1 MPSCAHPQDQPLKP
15 LASAV
20 VAREVQ
26 PGDTSPNESLQ
37 TSAPGDIP
45 HQLTSPLHTLAT
57 TRLIHK
63 GVLLFLS

>member
-37 TSAPGDIP
+37 TSAPGDI
-45 HQLTSPLHTLAT
+45 LH
-57 TRLIHK
+57 IN
-63 GVLLFLS
+63 